1 MLYIIMVDINLPCVI
16 LLLFL
21 AQQQQAYNQ
30 YYSQARVS
38 LLLILELISFIL
50 NYLQFYSIVDILHD
64 LNV

>member
-1 MLYIIMVDINLPCVI
+1 LI
-16 LLLFL
+16 LFL

-50 NYLQFYSIVDILHD
+50 NYLHFYSIVDILHD